1 LANYFEEAIMKD
13 TDRMTET
20 RLAKPTL
27 IIDAGHYERLIALA
41 MRWMKQAPE
50 LARQLLDEVERARI
64 LPSEDMPADVVTIG
78 SQVTFRDEGTG
89 AVETVWVVLPHD
101 ASIDER
107 RVSVLAPIGA
117 ALIGLSVGQRID
129 WQIVDGRVRRLSVLE
144 VSQAPK
150 DGGDVVRH

>member
-1 LANYFEEAIMKD
+1 MGQPYRVKIMKD
-13 TDRMTET
+13 PNRITET
-20 RLAKPTL
+20 RLAKPPL

-50 LARQLLDEVERARI
+50 LAQQLLDEVERARV

-89 AVETVWVVLPHD
+89 AVDTVQVVLPHD

-129 WQIVDGRVRRLSVLE
+129 WQVVDGRMRRLSVLE
-144 VSQAPK
+144 VSQRSK
-150 DGGDVVRH
+150 GRGDVVRH

>member
-1 LANYFEEAIMKD
+1 MKD
-13 TDRMTET
+13 TNRITET
-20 RLAKPTL
+20 RLARPPL

-41 MRWMKQAPE
+41 MRWRKQAPE
-50 LARQLLDEVERARI
+50 LARQLLDEVERARV

-78 SQVTFRDEGTG
+78 SQVTFRDEVTG
-89 AVETVWVVLPHD
+89 AVEIVRVVLPHD

-129 WQIVDGRVRRLSVLE
+129 WPIVDGKVRRLRVLE

>member
-1 LANYFEEAIMKD
+1 
-13 TDRMTET
+13 
-20 RLAKPTL
+20 
-27 IIDAGHYERLIALA
+27 
-41 MRWMKQAPE
+41 
-50 LARQLLDEVERARI
+50 
-64 LPSEDMPADVVTIG
+64 
-78 SQVTFRDEGTG
+78 
-89 AVETVWVVLPHD
+89 VWVVLPHD

>member
-1 LANYFEEAIMKD
+1 MKD
-13 TDRMTET
+13 TNRMTES
-20 RLAKPTL
+20 RFVKPPL

-50 LARQLLDEVERARI
+50 LAQQLLDEVERARV
-64 LPSEDMPADVVTIG
+64 LPSADMPADVVTIG

-89 AVETVWVVLPHD
+89 AVEAVRVVLPHA

-129 WQIVDGRVRRLSVLE
+129 WQIVDGRMRSLSVLE

-150 DGGDVVRH
+150 DAGDVVRH